1 MKPLRLEEARVTVHE
16 HPRRRHCIAGTG
28 GAGGTGDVACAAGA
42 SSAYQ
47 ERPVLALSGHTN
59 RADECDFEGY
69 DRHDADVTRCL
80 LMTQSSRRFV
90 LPRRMPR
97 LNGVATAKPISFGL
111 SRLIHPGAVPTK
123 LCCGNSVD
131 GSREIAACAA
141 EKVSC
146 VGKRAY
152 ERMGP

>member
-1 MKPLRLEEARVTVHE
+1 VYPRRYRLDHHAKAAKSLPLDVIKAGAVKPLRLEEARVTVHE

-80 LMTQSSRRFV
+80 LMTQSRHRR
-90 LPRRMPR
+90 
-97 LNGVATAKPISFGL
+97 
-111 SRLIHPGAVPTK
+111 
-123 LCCGNSVD
+123 LCCLAGCLD
-131 GSREIAACAA
+131 
-141 EKVSC
+141 
-146 VGKRAY
+146 
-152 ERMGP
+152 